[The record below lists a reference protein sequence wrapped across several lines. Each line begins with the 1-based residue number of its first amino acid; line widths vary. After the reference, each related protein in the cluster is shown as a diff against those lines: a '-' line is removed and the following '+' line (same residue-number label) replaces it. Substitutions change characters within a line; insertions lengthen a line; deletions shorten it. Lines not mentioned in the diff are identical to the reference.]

1 MCHPLVRFKVM
12 TRVSFTWHMSSLS
25 HNHKLG
31 PVRKFENNPNPDLI
45 RNSHRAR
52 LGTFAHVM
60 ITCSAI
66 SKLYLRRL
74 NVLKYMLQ
82 YWWITDDLYLWLTH
96 HRWVMKTSKWNPI
109 FVLQSPLLNWDR
121 FWVNLLHIQQLMR
134 VWD

>member
-1 MCHPLVRFKVM
+1 M

-82 YWWITDDLYLWLTH
+82 YW
-96 HRWVMKTSKWNPI
+96 
-109 FVLQSPLLNWDR
+109 
-121 FWVNLLHIQQLMR
+121 
-134 VWD
+134 